1 MIRLRGGAGIRTDP
15 QSTGETMARLE
26 GKVALITGAGSGIG
40 LAAAELFAREG
51 AKLVLAGRNE
61 QALRAAV
68 NRIGAD
74 RASAV
79 VADVARPEDNERMVK
94 ASVERFGGLDVF
106 LANAGVEGATAT
118 IEDYPVE
125 AFDELMAINVRGVF
139 LGLKYAIP
147 ALRKRGGGSIIV
159 TSSIGG
165 IKGRGQGNSG
175 YIASKHAE
183 IGLMRSAALEGAVHG
198 IRVNAVLPGPI
209 ETRMMRSLEESRSPG
224 APEKARATLLANVPL
239 KRYGTPA
246 EVAQVML
253 FLASDD
259 ASLCT
264 GAVYS
269 ADGGLSA
276 S

>member
-1 MIRLRGGAGIRTDP
+1 
-15 QSTGETMARLE
+15 MARLD

-51 AKLVLAGRNE
+51 AKIMLVGRNE

-68 NRIGAD
+68 DRIGAD
-74 RASAV
+74 RANAV
-79 VADVARPEDNERMVK
+79 VADVSRPEDNERMVK
-94 ASVERFGGLDVF
+94 AVLDRYGGLDIF
-106 LANAGVEGATAT
+106 LANAGVEGVTAT
-118 IEDYPVE
+118 IEDYPLDV
-125 AFDELMAINVRGVF
+125 FDQVMAINVRGVF
-139 LGLKYAIP
+139 LGLKAAIP

-165 IKGRGQGNSG
+165 IRGRGQGNSA

-183 IGLMRSAALEGAVHG
+183 LGLMRTAALEGAAHG
-198 IRVNAVLPGPI
+198 IRVNAVLPGPT
-209 ETRMMRSLEESRSPG
+209 ETRMMHNIEEGRSPG
-224 APEKARATLLANVPL
+224 APEKARAALLANLPM
-239 KRYGTPA
+239 KRYGTPE
-246 EVAQVML
+246 EVANVML

-264 GAVYS
+264 GGVYS